1 MNDEKPILSIETS
14 ESICGACVYFNDTK
28 YFESRIYLKNS
39 HAEKL
44 FEIIDNVITSAGIKP
59 NDLSS
64 IAVSS
69 GPGSFTGLRIGLS
82 AAKGIAFGSSLPVVP
97 VPTFEAM
104 ALQLS
109 AALPVDSEFVIANK
123 VNMEE
128 IYFAKFKINSNNY
141 IFVDNLQII
150 SREAFRNKVKDT
162 AVFGNVF
169 YNKDSNKIE
178 TNCKFTAPSPLSVA
192 VWSKNYGSELLTYNY
207 DYLEPNYLKNFI
219 IKGKKNG

>member
-59 NDLSS
+59 NDLGS

-69 GPGSFTGLRIGLS
+69 GPGSFTGLRIGFS
-82 AAKGIAFGSSLPVVP
+82 AAKGIALGASLPVVP

-104 ALQLS
+104 ALQLT
-109 AALPVDSEFVIANK
+109 AELPDGSEFVIANK

-141 IFVDNLQII
+141 IFVNNLQII
-150 SREAFRNKVKDT
+150 NRDVFRSKVKDA

-178 TNCKFTAPSPLSVA
+178 TSCKFTAPSPLAVA
-192 VWSKNYGSELLTYNY
+192 AWSKNFGPELLTYNY